1 MWRDFVL
8 FVRASEDCP
17 SVPVLY
23 LYVPSEVVDF
33 YTKNR
38 IIGRSFEDWVR
49 EKLEML
55 GIRIPK
61 EFFVMHP
68 VFAYKKGFS
77 RDVLIALPEVFLQ

>member
-1 MWRDFVL
+1 MWQDFVL
-8 FVRASEDCP
+8 FVKACEDGS

-33 YTKNR
+33 FARRPVGWT
-38 IIGRSFEDWVR
+38 FEDWVR
-49 EKLEML
+49 EKLSKL

-61 EFFVMHP
+61 EFFVEHP
-68 VFAYKKGFS
+68 IFAYRKGFS